1 MIKKTAGRKSTKP
14 RNLHK
19 AASNGRNGAFAAI
32 ESYLPVGS
40 RERTAA
46 GIAAAAGGALLAAAA
61 LGVGPAALAG
71 AAGYFA
77 YRGMSRE
84 RKTKRPVSL
93 PISIDKRNR
102 SGARVAPNGY
112 QQTQ

>member
-19 AASNGRNGAFAAI
+19 AASNGRNDAFAAI

-46 GIAAAAGGALLAAAA
+46 GIAAAAGGALLAAVV
-61 LGVGPAALAG
+61 LGVGPAVLGG
-71 AAGYFA
+71 AAGYLV
-77 YRGMSRE
+77 YRETR
-84 RKTKRPVSL
+84 
-93 PISIDKRNR
+93 
-102 SGARVAPNGY
+102 
-112 QQTQ
+112 